1 MPRLSFQSGDM
12 FALFASEV
20 DSLVVHP
27 HATLHFFYWQGQ
39 HFFSVQTCI
48 MVSELKSCQACV
60 CAIILKKKSCCV
72 LELQSWRTRIAT
84 LSWPCKLELEALMEL
99 DLEEYVPPFEPRS
112 CRTCSKSLHPDETRG
127 LARSQKKQLQS
138 QGPTLSLVETHAH

>member
-1 MPRLSFQSGDM
+1 MCVVCG
-12 FALFASEV
+12 SEV
-20 DSLVVHP
+20 DSLVRS
-27 HATLHFFYWQGQ
+27 ASTCYIAFLLAGTA
-39 HFFSVQTCI
+39 FFSVQTCI

-60 CAIILKKKSCCV
+60 CAIIDKKEVMLRLGTSE
-72 LELQSWRTRIAT
+72 LEDAHSYPLGV
-84 LSWPCKLELEALMEL
+84 SWPCKLEPEALMEL
-99 DLEEYVPPFEPRS
+99 DLEEYVPPFELRS